1 MAESQPSTLIELLK
15 GAIQTHKKSDFM
27 RHKESGAWHSMSGEE
42 FLERV
47 RHIALGLYSLGVRKG
62 DRVAM
67 LAESS
72 FYWTLADYAAIS
84 TGAINIP
91 IYPTQ
96 SLNQVDYILKESQ
109 PKIILVSTYRQ
120 VKRIDSVLKQMPE
133 LRLITFE
140 KRPDEQGVDLE
151 TLESKG
157 KQLASERPDLF
168 DKLSIDIR
176 GEDLVSIIYTSG
188 TTGEPKGVM
197 LSHDNLVFDA
207 IQTGLFVKPTPADV
221 ALTFLPLSHIFERM
235 VIYLYIHFGVTVC
248 YAEGVEAVINNLTE
262 IRPTI
267 MTSVPRL
274 FEKMYERIL
283 KKADK
288 LSPSK
293 KKLFNW
299 AMRVGLEWAKLKD
312 ERKPILFTLSIK
324 HALASK
330 LVFAKWRE
338 ALGGRMERLV
348 AGGAALP
355 TNIAYAFWAAGLPI
369 LQGYGLTETSPVIA
383 VNTMDDNKIGS
394 VGKSLPGAELKIA
407 EDGEICTRGRQV
419 MVGYFNKPA
428 ETREVIDKD
437 GWFKTGDIG
446 EIDANGFVKI
456 TDRKKDLMKLSL
468 GKYIAPQAIETI
480 LRQSDLIEQAVVIGH
495 QRKYPV
501 ALIVPNLENLRAF
514 AKRNNISTTDMG
526 SNKDI
531 IEHLRKQVANLTRDL
546 ADYERIKKIAILPKE
561 FTVEDGE
568 LTPTLKVRRRIV
580 EEKYKDLINSLYP
593 SSELSA
599 VSGES

>member
-140 KRPDEQGVDLE
+140 KRPDEQAMDLE

-157 KQLASERPDLF
+157 KQLAVEKPDLF
-168 DKLSIDIR
+168 
-176 GEDLVSIIYTSG
+176 
-188 TTGEPKGVM
+188 
-197 LSHDNLVFDA
+197 DNLVFDA

-248 YAEGVEAVINNLTE
+248 YAESVEAVVNNLTE
-262 IRPTI
+262 VKPTI

-293 KKLFNW
+293 KKMFRW
-299 AMRVGLEWAKLKD
+299 AMKVGLQWSRLKD

-330 LVFAKWRE
+330 LVF
-338 ALGGRMERLV
+338 
-348 AGGAALP
+348 
-355 TNIAYAFWAAGLPI
+355 
-369 LQGYGLTETSPVIA
+369 S
-383 VNTMDDNKIGS
+383 
-394 VGKSLPGAELKIA
+394 
-407 EDGEICTRGRQV
+407 
-419 MVGYFNKPA
+419 
-428 ETREVIDKD
+428 
-437 GWFKTGDIG
+437 
-446 EIDANGFVKI
+446 
-456 TDRKKDLMKLSL
+456 
-468 GKYIAPQAIETI
+468 
-480 LRQSDLIEQAVVIGH
+480 
-495 QRKYPV
+495 
-501 ALIVPNLENLRAF
+501 
-514 AKRNNISTTDMG
+514 
-526 SNKDI
+526 
-531 IEHLRKQVANLTRDL
+531 
-546 ADYERIKKIAILPKE
+546 
-561 FTVEDGE
+561 
-568 LTPTLKVRRRIV
+568 
-580 EEKYKDLINSLYP
+580 
-593 SSELSA
+593 
-599 VSGES
+599 

>member
-1 MAESQPSTLIELLK
+1 
-15 GAIQTHKKSDFM
+15 M
-27 RHKESGAWHSMSGEE
+27 RYKDNGAWHTVSGPE

-47 RHIALGLYSLGVRKG
+47 RNVTLGLYSLGLRKG
-62 DRVAM
+62 DRVAL
-67 LAESS
+67 LAESG
-72 FYWTLADYAAIS
+72 FNWTLADYGVIS

-96 SLNQVDYILKESQ
+96 AINQVDYILKESQ

-140 KRPDEQGVDLE
+140 KRPDEQAMDLE
-151 TLESKG
+151 TIEAKG
-157 KQLASERPDLF
+157 RELAAQRPDLF
-168 DKLSIDIR
+168 DKLSVDIR
-176 GEDLVSIIYTSG
+176 GEDLASIIYTSG

-197 LSHDNLVFDA
+197 LSHDNIVFDA
-207 IQTGLFVKPTPADV
+207 IQTGLFVKPVTADV
-221 ALTFLPLSHIFERM
+221 ALTFLPLSHIFERT

-248 YAEGVEAVINNLTE
+248 YAESVEAVINNLQE
-262 IRPTI
+262 IKPTI

-274 FEKMYERIL
+274 FEKMYDRIL
-283 KKADK
+283 KKAEK
-288 LSPSK
+288 LSPTR
-293 KKLFNW
+293 KKLFDW
-299 AMRVGLEWAKLKD
+299 AMNVGLKWIKLKD
-312 ERKPILFTLSIK
+312 ERKPILFTLSIQ

-355 TNIAYAFWAAGLPI
+355 THLAYAFWAAGLPI

-383 VNTMDDNKIGS
+383 VNTMDDNRIGT
-394 VGKSLPGAELKIA
+394 VGKRLPGLELKLA
-407 EDGEICTRGRQV
+407 EDGEIITRGRQV
-419 MVGYFNKPA
+419 MVGYFNKPK
-428 ETREVIDKD
+428 ETREVIDPD

-446 EIDANGFVKI
+446 EIDADGFVRI

-468 GKYIAPQAIETI
+468 GKYIAPQAIENL

-495 QRKYPV
+495 QRKYPI
-501 ALIVPNLENLRAF
+501 ALIVPNLENLKAF
-514 AKRNNISTTDMG
+514 AKRNNISTTDMS

-568 LTPTLKVRRRIV
+568 LTPTLKVRRKIV
-580 EEKYKDLINSLYP
+580 EEKYKDVINSLYP